1 MLVLDILII
10 LMKQLLSVYLKL
22 KIVHINLVINNIK

>member
-10 LMKQLLSVYLKL
+10 VMKQLLSVYLKL